1 MGSYM
6 RKRRKSGLS
15 VLDVASELNIPYN
28 KYLEIERGEVK
39 MPKNLIDKFNELINR
54 GKNINQLNSAQK
66 EIEINN
72 WFDDMTTKNDDT
84 GTYKLNN
91 LMKEFNIEKQSDL
104 AKLLGITP
112 SYLCGALNKTPN
124 VCNQKIK
131 NRLYDFF
138 HNELNIQPIK
148 KKEISKPIKLDCT
161 VTDIDEL
168 LKWWKNFDFKNFMD
182 TNKIKQHCIA
192 EEIGM
197 ANSAISR
204 FYTTDAVPRVANIA
218 KIKSFVENYKKDENK
233 EIEELKEQMPELPT
247 EAETL
252 VTPHAAI
259 KNLYD
264 IAKEIKKDDSAVE
277 VIKSKLDSYLNNLE
291 GLEYEIVKLNEQLN
305 ERKKEMES
313 LTIKKDA
320 LLDVLHDLESGE

>member
-54 GKNINQLNSAQK
+54 GKNINQLNRTQK

-72 WFDDMTTKNDDT
+72 WFNDMTTKIDDK
-84 GTYKLNN
+84 GTYKLNE
-91 LMKEFNIEKQSDL
+91 LMKEFNIDKQSDL

-112 SYLCGALNKTPN
+112 SYLCSALNKTPN
-124 VCNQKIK
+124 ACNQKIR

-148 KKEISKPIKLDCT
+148 KKEINKPIKLDCT
-161 VTDIDEL
+161 VTDKDEL
-168 LKWWKNFDFKNFMD
+168 LKWWENFDFKNFME
-182 TNKIKQHCIA
+182 TNKIKQHYIA

-197 ANSAISR
+197 ADSAISR
-204 FYTTDAVPRVANIA
+204 LYTTNAVPRVTNIA

-247 EAETL
+247 EVEPL
-252 VTPHAAI
+252 VTPHVAI

-291 GLEYEIVKLNEQLN
+291 GLEYEIVKLNQQLN

>member
-84 GTYKLNN
+84 GTYKLND

-168 LKWWKNFDFKNFMD
+168 LKWWENFDFKNFID
-182 TNKIKQHCIA
+182 TNKIRHNYIA
-192 EEIGM
+192 NETGM

-204 FYTTDAVPRVANIA
+204 FYTTNATPRVTNIA

-247 EAETL
+247 EVEPL
-252 VTPHAAI
+252 VTPHVAI

-264 IAKEIKKDDSAVE
+264 IAKEIKKDDSVVE
-277 VIKSKLDSYLNNLE
+277 AIKSKLDSYLNNLD
-291 GLEYEIVKLNEQLN
+291 GLEYEIAKLNEQLN
-305 ERKKEMES
+305 ERKKEMEL
-313 LTIKKDA
+313 LTNKKDA
-320 LLDVLHDLESGE
+320 LLDVLNDLESGE

>member
-6 RKRRKSGLS
+6 SKRRKSGLS
-15 VLDVASELNIPYN
+15 ILDVASELNIPYN

-54 GKNINQLNSAQK
+54 GKNINQLNRTQK

-72 WFDDMTTKNDDT
+72 WFNDMTTKIDDK
-84 GTYKLNN
+84 GTYKLNE
-91 LMKEFNIEKQSDL
+91 LMKEFNIDKQSDL

-112 SYLCGALNKTPN
+112 SYLCSALNKTPN
-124 VCNQKIK
+124 ACNQKIR

-148 KKEISKPIKLDCT
+148 KKEINKPINLDCT
-161 VTDIDEL
+161 VTDKDEL
-168 LKWWKNFDFKNFMD
+168 LKWWENFDFKNFME
-182 TNKIKQHCIA
+182 TNKIKQHYIA

-204 FYTTDAVPRVANIA
+204 FYTTNATPRATNIA
-218 KIKSFVENYKKDENK
+218 KIKSFVENYKKDDMK
-233 EIEELKEQMPELPT
+233 ELKEQMPELPT
-247 EAETL
+247 EEEPLIT
-252 VTPHAAI
+252 THAAI
-259 KNLYD
+259 KGLYN
-264 IAKEIKKDDSAVE
+264 IAKQIKKDDSAVE
-277 VIKSKLDSYLNNLE
+277 VIKSKIDSYLNNLE

-305 ERKKEMES
+305 ERKKEMQS

-320 LLDVLHDLESGE
+320 LVEILNDLESGE